1 MNWALTP
8 YKFNIG
14 DNVSREIDIYNKS
27 KGLKIGKIIRR
38 YSKPQKRYSDL
49 MLGPYPELYEVE
61 WNNGKKESG
70 FLPHGL
76 NKL

>member
-27 KGLKIGKIIRR
+27 KGLKIGKVIRR
-38 YSKPQKRYSDL
+38 YSKPQKQYNNFV
-49 MLGPYPELYEVE
+49 LGPYPELYDVK
-61 WNNGKKESG
+61 WNNGKIEKM
-70 FLPHGL
+70 FFPHGL